1 MAAMLKMALKV
12 DTLPPPPP
20 TKSSAA
26 GKKKNKNPC
35 PSLNKITLLHI
46 KGLDF
51 QDTLC
56 LSVVLFAILVSYAN
70 LILWQPPTCHNHF
83 ILLNFV
89 VVEETSGNQCRPGE
103 TTQPTQSQ
111 SQTGKD
117 LSAMLIVK
125 TSKIHS
131 LKQHV
136 MQVEGKD
143 RAEVL

>member
-1 MAAMLKMALKV
+1 MNGSNAENGFV
-12 DTLPPPPP
+12 SRTSPPPQ

-26 GKKKNKNPC
+26 GKKNHPC
-35 PSLNKITLLHI
+35 PSLNKITLLPI

-56 LSVVLFAILVSYAN
+56 LSAVLFVILVSYAN
-70 LILWQPPTCHNHF
+70 LILWQPPTCHKHF

-89 VVEETSGNQCRPGE
+89 GVEETSGSQGRPGE
-103 TTQPTQSQ
+103 TTQPMQSQ
-111 SQTGKD
+111 PQTGKD

-125 TSKIHS
+125 TSTIHS